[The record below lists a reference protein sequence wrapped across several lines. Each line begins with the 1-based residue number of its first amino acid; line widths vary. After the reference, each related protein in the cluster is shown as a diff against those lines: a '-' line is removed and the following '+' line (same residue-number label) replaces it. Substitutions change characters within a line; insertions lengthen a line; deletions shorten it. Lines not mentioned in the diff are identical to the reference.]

1 MPEAAHELELSAPQ
15 SRVLGCL
22 IEKQATTPDS
32 YPMTLKALTAASNQS
47 SNRYPVVDYGA
58 TLVEATVHAL
68 KGKGLA
74 RIVHPA
80 RGERATKYRHVA
92 DEAIGLDPGELA
104 IVSVLLLRGA
114 QTLSELRT
122 RTERMHQFA
131 TNDEIESTLAA
142 LSGRDDPVVAPV
154 ELQPGQKEH
163 RWIQLLEVDPSSRAS
178 AQPAPGSVTA
188 RSSSPDRSA
197 VADLSARVDD
207 LEQRLEMLITALDD
221 LVDLPGAPNATRK
234 PTDDWVDGSERTGDS
249 AV

>member
-58 TLVEATVHAL
+58 TLVEAAVHAL

-122 RTERMHQFA
+122 RTPVSTPDPPAWPKTTRA
-131 TNDEIESTLAA
+131 RRGWLCAYLSCES
-142 LSGRDDPVVAPV
+142 S
-154 ELQPGQKEH
+154 
-163 RWIQLLEVDPSSRAS
+163 
-178 AQPAPGSVTA
+178 PAPA
-188 RSSSPDRSA
+188 
-197 VADLSARVDD
+197 
-207 LEQRLEMLITALDD
+207 
-221 LVDLPGAPNATRK
+221 
-234 PTDDWVDGSERTGDS
+234 
-249 AV
+249 